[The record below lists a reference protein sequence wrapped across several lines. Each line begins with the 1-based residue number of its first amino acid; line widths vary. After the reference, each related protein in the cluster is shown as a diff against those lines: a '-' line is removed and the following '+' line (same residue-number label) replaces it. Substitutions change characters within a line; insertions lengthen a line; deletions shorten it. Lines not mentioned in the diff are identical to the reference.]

1 MKHFIKNHSNLCSK
15 FLGLTKQKKI
25 IYFIAI
31 TQRMLCMATMLGLLV
46 FTSCSN
52 NDDNNDG
59 NQQTNLQLL
68 TSGKWYNES
77 KTPGSFTAC
86 EKKGYIKFETNG
98 NMSIESFDDGSGTC
112 QTLGVD
118 VATYTLTDDVNIT
131 ITFGSEVI
139 NAVIISITETLFTVN
154 SNGETTVFDKT
165 EG

>member
-1 MKHFIKNHSNLCSK
+1 MNTTIKNHSHLCSQH
-15 FLGLTKQKKI
+15 LMLRAYKKI
-25 IYFIAI
+25 TVSIGYARHMLNVVAI
-31 TQRMLCMATMLGLLV
+31 VCLLV

-52 NDDNNDG
+52 NDDDNNG

-98 NMSIESFDDGSGTC
+98 NVSVESFDDGTGTC
-112 QTLGVD
+112 QSLGVD
-118 VATYTLTDDVNIT
+118 MATYTLTGNVNIT
-131 ITFGSEVI
+131 ITFGTVII
-139 NAVIISITETLFTVN
+139 NAVITAISETQLTVTTD
-154 SNGETTVFDKT
+154 SETTVFDKT